1 MIRLFSASDS
11 SFVSNGDKILTPLK
25 CEIYESDKIG
35 EDYSVDMD
43 LPISDQEY
51 IEENRIVAI
60 DTPNKGNQL
69 FRINKIDKKKNR
81 ISVTLLHVTSDLK
94 NYLVRDSNVVG
105 KTCSQ
110 AMTQLLNA
118 ADGISGISSPFSV
131 ASDIS
136 RSRNLR
142 CVRDSLFQ
150 AFEVIAERWDGHW
163 WRDNWTFSIL
173 DDIGVDHGVNIE
185 YGKNI
190 EDITKEENWSDV
202 VTRLLPVGANEIM
215 LNTNPATGAP
225 TSADPYVYAQ
235 DVSYPVPYTKT
246 VSFEQDL
253 VQDDYPNEEA
263 YRTALISDLRSK
275 AESYIEINQYPKV
288 NYTLKA
294 NVEKVT
300 GIGDTIVVIDRRL
313 GINITTQVI
322 SYKYDYI
329 LKKFKELEFGNFR
342 KSLNNLVSIISANT
356 VENVNRVY
364 GQQIGTIS
372 SDVSTLSGDV
382 SGLSTDV
389 STLDG
394 NVSALA
400 GDVSTLDGNVSS
412 LSSTVA
418 GMVNASAMISKTSSS
433 AAQSFTQTASKVTS
447 LTGSSSDTNYFTI
460 ASSQITIKKAGI
472 YLIAAELTPTAGS
485 SSTTW
490 TMAIRSSTDN
500 DYICRGI
507 CTSNASESN
516 TICASCVLSR
526 SANDV
531 ISVYLAGS
539 GSIPS
544 SATSDE
550 RNRLYIIRL
559 SD

>member
-1 MIRLFSASDS
+1 MIRLFGSSDS
-11 SFVSNGDKILTPLK
+11 SFTSNGDKILTPLK

-43 LPISDQEY
+43 LPISEQEY

-118 ADGISGISSPFSV
+118 ADGISGVSSPFSV

-215 LNTNPATGAP
+215 LNTNPATGEQ
-225 TSADPYVYAQ
+225 TSADPYVYAP

-253 VQDDYPNEEA
+253 VQDDYPDEEA
-263 YRTALISDLRSK
+263 YRTALISDLRDK

-329 LKKFKELEFGNFR
+329 LKKFIF
-342 KSLNNLVSIISANT
+342 
-356 VENVNRVY
+356 
-364 GQQIGTIS
+364 
-372 SDVSTLSGDV
+372 
-382 SGLSTDV
+382 
-389 STLDG
+389 
-394 NVSALA
+394 
-400 GDVSTLDGNVSS
+400 
-412 LSSTVA
+412 
-418 GMVNASAMISKTSSS
+418 
-433 AAQSFTQTASKVTS
+433 
-447 LTGSSSDTNYFTI
+447 
-460 ASSQITIKKAGI
+460 
-472 YLIAAELTPTAGS
+472 
-485 SSTTW
+485 
-490 TMAIRSSTDN
+490 
-500 DYICRGI
+500 DY
-507 CTSNASESN
+507 
-516 TICASCVLSR
+516 
-526 SANDV
+526 
-531 ISVYLAGS
+531 
-539 GSIPS
+539 
-544 SATSDE
+544 
-550 RNRLYIIRL
+550 
-559 SD
+559 